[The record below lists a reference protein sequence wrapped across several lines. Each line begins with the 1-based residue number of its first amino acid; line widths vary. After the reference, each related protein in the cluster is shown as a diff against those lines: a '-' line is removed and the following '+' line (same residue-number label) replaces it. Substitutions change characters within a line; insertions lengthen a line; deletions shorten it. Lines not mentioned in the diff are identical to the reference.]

1 MPNAMIFDMDGVLF
15 DTETLGI
22 QIAPQVGA
30 QMGYSITEEMMH
42 KVLGRDVKQEQQIF
56 RTYLGEDFDY
66 SEYKKRYEQLLC
78 RTVEADGMPQKPGLF
93 ALLDALKEKHYN
105 IAVATS
111 THAERAVK
119 FLKLGGVYP
128 YLDAAV
134 YGDMITHGKPAPDI
148 YLCAAQKLEEEP
160 KECLVVEDSF
170 AGVTAAYR
178 AGMKPVMVP
187 DILQPDEQLKKLLF
201 ARCKSLLDV
210 IALI

>member
-1 MPNAMIFDMDGVLF
+1 MENAIIFDMDGVLF

-22 QIAPQVGA
+22 QIAKETGA

-42 KVLGRDVKQEQQIF
+42 KVLGRDVKQEQQVF
-56 RTYLGEDFDY
+56 QTHLGEDFDY
-66 SEYKKRYEQLLC
+66 GEYRARYEQLLC
-78 RTVEADGMPQKPGLF
+78 RTVETDGMPQKPGLF
-93 ALLDALKEKHYN
+93 ALLDALKEKHYK

-111 THAERAVK
+111 THADRAME

-134 YGDMITHGKPAPDI
+134 YGDMITHGKPEPDI
-148 YLCAAQKLEEEP
+148 YLCAAQKLRAEP
-160 KECLVVEDSF
+160 EQCFVVEDSF

-187 DILQPDEQLKKLLF
+187 DILQPDEPLKRLLF
-201 ARCKSLLDV
+201 ACCKSLSDV